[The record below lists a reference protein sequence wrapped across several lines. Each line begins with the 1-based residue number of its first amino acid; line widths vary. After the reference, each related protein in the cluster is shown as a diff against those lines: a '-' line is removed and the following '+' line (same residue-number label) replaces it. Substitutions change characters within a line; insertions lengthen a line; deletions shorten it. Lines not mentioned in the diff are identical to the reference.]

1 RTVRRSQ
8 NTRLINEATAVLETA
23 DLATLTSLLERLT
36 TSNNELRQINN
47 KTEDHISDGDLVAE
61 YTAVVEYDDEAR
73 RMIAVLGSTAS
84 TLREKERQPPPPP
97 S

>member
-47 KTEDHISDGDLVAE
+47 ETEDHIRDGDL
-61 YTAVVEYDDEAR
+61 
-73 RMIAVLGSTAS
+73 
-84 TLREKERQPPPPP
+84 
-97 S
+97 